1 MEEKERLEI
10 VTKKL
15 EIKKKRLDLARHKND
30 VLLSD
35 RRLALEQIKNIRDL
49 ITETVIDDE
58 KTVFTTEPRY
68 RLVFNEVEIE
78 KLKKMIWKLLE
89 I

>member
-49 ITETVIDDE
+49 ITETVIDED
-58 KTVFTTEPRY
+58 KTIFTTEPRY
-68 RLVFNEVEIE
+68 KLVFNEEEIK
-78 KLKKMIWKLLE
+78 KLKKMVWKLLE
-89 I
+89 V